1 MCMHNGARAH
11 TCVHTHSALLV
22 ARSSL
27 GEVLLLSDRV
37 SLALMTLSSWGAPPS
52 HPHSRSLGFAGSSAS
67 LYLLFPAP
75 LLMAL
80 LPCGDCQVNDNLTS
94 EYQKQLRAAGD
105 WKTQESIEELVPY
118 CLTPRV

>member
-1 MCMHNGARAH
+1 MHHGARAH
-11 TCVHTHSALLV
+11 TRVHTRSALLV

-37 SLALMTLSSWGAPPS
+37 SLALMTLSSWDAPPS
-52 HPHSRSLGFAGSSAS
+52 HPDSHSLGFAGSSAS
-67 LYLLFPAP
+67 LHLLFPAP

-94 EYQKQLRAAGD
+94 DYQKQLRAAGD
-105 WKTQESIEELVPY
+105 WKTQESTEELAPY
-118 CLTPRV
+118 SLTPRV